1 MHPTVNI
8 ALRAARDAAEKIT
21 YTLGQQEWPIG
32 NDERDRMLQTLRIGV
47 NKRMQAA
54 LKQSHPDQRVVCS
67 DGDDYEPEKPQP
79 KIAWQLTPILGEAN
93 LKRGLPECGVLLSQ
107 WQNERMEH
115 LAIVFPLL
123 ELEIIASRGRGLHIN
138 GRRARVGQQR
148 QWSTATIGTDPK
160 VGEHF
165 QQLLAAGI
173 EVRVSGCALLD
184 QIRTLAGYLD
194 ASYHSGLSEL
204 EIHAS
209 LLLSGEAGALT
220 GDASGAPLNAKS
232 KSIVCANPVLF
243 RDAINWLR
251 QAQG

>member
-1 MHPTVNI
+1 MHPTINI

-21 YTLGQQEWPIG
+21 YTLGQQEWPISPE
-32 NDERDRMLQTLRIGV
+32 ERDKMLQSLRIGV
-47 NKRMQAA
+47 NKRVQAA
-54 LKQSHPDQRVVCS
+54 LKQSHPDQRVLCT

-79 KIAWQLTPILGEAN
+79 KVAWQLTPILSETN

-107 WQNERMEH
+107 WQSDRMEH

-123 ELEIIASRGRGLHIN
+123 ELEVIASRGRGLHIN

-148 QWSTATIGTDPK
+148 YWSKALIGTDPR

-165 QQLLAAGI
+165 QQLVQAGI

-194 ASYHSGLSEL
+194 ATYHFGLSEL

-220 GDASGAPLNAKS
+220 GEVSGAPLNSKS
-232 KSIVCANPVLF
+232 KSLICANPVLF

-251 QAQG
+251 QPKI